1 MSILATVS
9 NFLTAAPDE
18 PFKRSLAGWILV
30 GLNLLMTGMSLN
42 FFLGMMKSGVV
53 GWLMMNTCA
62 PSIFLFVL
70 GFLLGSPAVM
80 VAGALAMLRY
90 GTLGLFV
97 FSWSGS
103 NVIAQVG
110 HIFMTAGVIYT
121 AYEVFRHHYWT
132 AALQGLLLALVLL
145 VPFSIV
151 QERWVKAHADLVQQL
166 FAGTLTVPE

>member
-1 MSILATVS
+1 MSALTAIS
-9 NFLTAAPDE
+9 NFLTVSSDE
-18 PFKRSLAGWILV
+18 PFKRSLTGWILV

-80 VAGALAMLRY
+80 AAGAIAMFRY

-121 AYEVFRHHYWT
+121 AYEVIRHHYWA

-145 VPFSIV
+145 IPFTII
-151 QERWVKAHADLVQQL
+151 QERWVKAHADLAQKL
-166 FAGTLTVPE
+166 FNGTLTVTQ

>member
-1 MSILATVS
+1 MSALTAVS

-80 VAGALAMLRY
+80 VAGAIAMFRY

-121 AYEVFRHHYWT
+121 AYEVISHHCWA
-132 AALQGLLLALVLL
+132 AALKGLLLALVLL
-145 VPFSIV
+145 VPFTIV
-151 QERWVKAHADLVQQL
+151 QERWVKAHADLVQKL
-166 FAGTLTVPE
+166 FDGTLTVTQ

>member
-1 MSILATVS
+1 MSVLPTVS
-9 NFLTAAPDE
+9 NLLNAAPGE

-80 VAGALAMLRY
+80 VAGALAMFRY

-121 AYEVFRHHYWT
+121 AYEVISHHYWA
-132 AALQGLLLALVLL
+132 AALKGLLLALVLL
-145 VPFSIV
+145 VPFTIV
-151 QERWVKAHADLVQQL
+151 QERWVKDHAELVQRL
-166 FAGTLTVPE
+166 FAGTLTVTQ